1 MEPAVSRCCMR
12 GIDGRDNPDG
22 EDVEYP
28 PPQPLDGEIDREMD
42 TDGDLASDGAIPPD
56 SNDTET
62 HSKHPASE
70 PIAEGAGDDDAED
83 VDEIGSEDEEE
94 EEEEEEG
101 DISLDEEDLEEE
113 DLEGEDDEMQDVDAA
128 EGDGDGDEDVTMQS
142 VENSGPAG
150 KQAVA
155 QSS

>member
-28 PPQPLDGEIDREMD
+28 PPQPLNGEIDREMD

-113 DLEGEDDEMQDVDAA
+113 DLESEDDKMQDVDAT
-128 EGDGDGDEDVTMQS
+128 EGDEDGDENVTMQS
-142 VENSGPAG
+142 VENSRPAG